1 MDQCALLQ
9 HQKSAGMGMAH
20 HGDRPR
26 GPCLADP
33 GAARYSEKTEKEL
46 IEEQLEEQP
55 EEMIDFLHEVIYLF
69 T

>member
-1 MDQCALLQ
+1 
-9 HQKSAGMGMAH
+9 MGMAH